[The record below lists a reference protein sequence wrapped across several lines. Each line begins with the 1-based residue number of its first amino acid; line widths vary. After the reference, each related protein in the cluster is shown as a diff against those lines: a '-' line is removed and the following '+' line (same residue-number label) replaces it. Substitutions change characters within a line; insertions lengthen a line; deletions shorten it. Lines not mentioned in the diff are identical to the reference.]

1 MVWYGM
7 VYVPQVMVRV
17 FPPAHARVCENSLR
31 LYSPHIIARLLDG
44 VGLFF
49 GFGIRVLSVLC
60 SPHRACERLVT
71 ASGSLLEAASAPHTK
86 HNPLSTK
93 PNAK

>member
-1 MVWYGM
+1 MLKAWAFTFGM
-7 VYVPQVMVRV
+7 
-17 FPPAHARVCENSLR
+17 F
-31 LYSPHIIARLLDG
+31 
-44 VGLFF
+44 
-49 GFGIRVLSVLC
+49 RVLSICALRTDAQ
-60 SPHRACERLVT
+60 PTKLPFKRLVT